1 MIFLT
6 GPKHFRRRKQT
17 SQERRRL
24 KNKKHI
30 DSVCAPTIS
39 MMVLVFFNSFFSV
52 APWRTGAVFI
62 STMPHLSTPSEGLH
76 NERELNEGQEGKRFV
91 MQHI

>member
-1 MIFLT
+1 MPQKYKADRVSLY
-6 GPKHFRRRKQT
+6 
-17 SQERRRL
+17 S
-24 KNKKHI
+24 
-30 DSVCAPTIS
+30 TIS
-39 MMVLVFFNSFFSV
+39 MLFLLLLLFFFFISV
-52 APWRTGAVFI
+52 APWSTGPVFI